1 MLSQAQRTAILELS
15 AKGVSKREIAQ
26 VLRLSRPTVRKV
38 LRENSTNVPEIQRA
52 EKAEPYREQ
61 ILDLLISCKGNLV
74 RVHEELV
81 AGGAALSYPALT
93 AFCRRQGIGQTPAVP
108 AGQYHFEPGVEM
120 QHDTSPHEVEVGGR
134 KYKAQTA
141 SAVLCYS
148 RMLFFQINPTFQ
160 RFDCKVFLTD
170 ALRYMGGAPERVM
183 IDNTHV
189 VVLRGTGREMIPVP
203 EMEAFGE
210 RFGFR
215 FVAHERGDANRSARV
230 ERPFSF
236 IENNFLAGR
245 TFASWADLNQQAR
258 QWCDRVNS
266 TYKKHIRGVPRELFA
281 VERMHL
287 KPLPAWIPEVYRLHQ
302 RTVDVEG
309 YVSVNSIRYSVPAAW
324 IGHRVEVRET
334 RDKIEIEMDARHIV
348 THARAVTP
356 LSQRITLAAHRPP
369 RGEGVKRSDPH
380 PEEKAIVE
388 AAPETALY
396 VAALKQ
402 KSRKVVA
409 LALRQLLRL
418 LREYPREPFLA
429 AVQEAARYGL
439 YDLDR
444 LERMILRRVAR
455 DYFLLL
461 DPDTDSHAEEL
472 EQLLKNLKLRRMLG
486 VYDEQLRAAEKA
498 QASYSEFV
506 AGLLRAQWHDRQESA
521 LEWRIRRANLPERW
535 SLESFPWSR
544 QPGVNRKQMRAF
556 AELDFV
562 AQHENLVLVGPT
574 GVGKTGLASGLLLKA
589 LENGHRCQFIRAQ
602 DLFDEMYASLADRS
616 TRRLLNRLARL
627 DVLLIDEFGY
637 LNLKPEQSNTF
648 FKLMEERYHRHSTII
663 TTNLVYDVWHNFL
676 GNKPMG
682 RRTAEPRAA
691 LLPHRD
697 HQWPFATRSPR

>member
-15 AKGVSKREIAQ
+15 AKGASKHEIAQ
-26 VLRLSRPTVRKV
+26 VLRVSRLTVRKV
-38 LRENSTNVPEIQRA
+38 LRSNSTNVPEIQRV

-61 ILDLLISCKGNLV
+61 ILDLLTSCKGNLV
-74 RVHEELV
+74 RVHEEL
-81 AGGAALSYPALT
+81 AANGAALSYQALT
-93 AFCRRQGIGQTPAVP
+93 GFCRRQGIGQTPVVP
-108 AGQYHFEPGVEM
+108 AGQYHFEPGEEM
-120 QHDTSPHEVEVGGR
+120 QHDTSPHTVEVDGR

-170 ALRYMGGAPERVM
+170 ALRYSGGAPERVM

-203 EMEAFGE
+203 EMEAFAE
-210 RFGFR
+210 RLGFR
-215 FVAHERGDANRSARV
+215 FVAHAIGNANRSARV

-245 TFASWADLNQQAR
+245 TFTSWEDLNQQAR
-258 QWCDRVNS
+258 QWCDKVNS
-266 TYKKHIRGVPRELFA
+266 TYKKHIRAVPRELFA

-309 YVSVNSIRYSVPAAW
+309 YVSVNSIRYSVPVAW

-356 LSQRITLAAHRPP
+356 LSQRVTLAAHRPP

-388 AAPETALY
+388 AAPETAPY

-461 DPDTDSHAEEL
+461 DPDTDSH
-472 EQLLKNLKLRRMLG
+472 
-486 VYDEQLRAAEKA
+486 D
-498 QASYSEFV
+498 
-506 AGLLRAQWHDRQESA
+506 
-521 LEWRIRRANLPERW
+521 
-535 SLESFPWSR
+535 
-544 QPGVNRKQMRAF
+544 
-556 AELDFV
+556 
-562 AQHENLVLVGPT
+562 
-574 GVGKTGLASGLLLKA
+574 
-589 LENGHRCQFIRAQ
+589 
-602 DLFDEMYASLADRS
+602 
-616 TRRLLNRLARL
+616 
-627 DVLLIDEFGY
+627 
-637 LNLKPEQSNTF
+637 
-648 FKLMEERYHRHSTII
+648 
-663 TTNLVYDVWHNFL
+663 
-676 GNKPMG
+676 
-682 RRTAEPRAA
+682 
-691 LLPHRD
+691 
-697 HQWPFATRSPR
+697 